1 MSKQNDKHSK
11 EDQYKEHRNTE
22 RHLSN
27 SHSFD
32 ISRILNTGL
41 LNSKTALICTSCC
54 FCFIVLYLAVV
65 GSLMGV
71 IYVETADENL
81 VSCQAPQWVSE
92 MNNTCL
98 SNNDELDLTVS
109 STVWTQIE
117 KCTTGKRNAVRCEM
131 PTTFVFYD
139 LLSMSRMT
147 NRVGYSSQCALEGSQ
162 PVEQREAWM
171 QIPLDPNDVYWS
183 DGTGMTAAING
194 SLLAYVPLCNSH
206 FVEQPVG
213 VNLTM
218 NNLQGVILQGYVDI
232 PLVKAFIE
240 GTVHT
245 EYQVGWYDYSA
256 VWDIESS
263 ADFSLTL
270 LATVSATDILLE
282 HPSING
288 LLAVKSGSVSATLNI
303 SELGEIYNFSIT
315 VKNSTACDDSQY
327 DIDLCPYMEDF
338 IYDTLGPELLNLV
351 LLYAE
356 VGFADL
362 ANILAEKVQNATYT
376 EVDFWG
382 LESTCS
388 IVQCNGETL
397 YAFVTQLHFLAWM
410 HIGLFSI
417 LFILA
422 YCSLYIFKRSRGYS
436 NVAKSS
442 SEVESNSLLYCR
454 NSERYGSVE

>member
-98 SNNDELDLTVS
+98 SNNEELDLRVNA
-109 STVWTQIE
+109 TVWTQIE
-117 KCTTGKRNAVRCEM
+117 KCSTGKKSAGRCEM

-162 PVEQREAWM
+162 PVEQREVWM

-183 DGTGMTAAING
+183 DGTGLTAGING

-206 FVEQPVG
+206 FVEQPIG

-218 NNLQGVILQGYVDI
+218 NNLEGAILQGYVDI
-232 PLVKAFIE
+232 PLVKAVIE
-240 GTVHT
+240 GNVVM
-245 EYQVGWYDYSA
+245 EYQVGWYEYSA
-256 VWDIESS
+256 VQAIEST
-263 ADFSLTL
+263 AEFSLKL

-282 HPSING
+282 HPSENG
-288 LLAVKSGSVSATLNI
+288 IIAVKSGSVSASLNI

-315 VKNSTACDDSQY
+315 VENPSACEESQH

-338 IYDTLGPELLNLV
+338 IYDTFGSELLSLV
-351 LLYAE
+351 LLNAE

-362 ANILAEKVQNATYT
+362 ASNLAEKVQNATYT

-388 IVQCNGETL
+388 IVQCDGETL
-397 YAFVTQLHFLAWM
+397 NGFVTQLHILAWL
-410 HIGLFSI
+410 HIGFFSMLFP
-417 LFILA
+417 LA
-422 YCSLYIFKRSRGYS
+422 CCSLHHFKRSRGYS
-436 NVAKSS
+436 NVAESS

-454 NSERYGSVE
+454 NSERYGSVV